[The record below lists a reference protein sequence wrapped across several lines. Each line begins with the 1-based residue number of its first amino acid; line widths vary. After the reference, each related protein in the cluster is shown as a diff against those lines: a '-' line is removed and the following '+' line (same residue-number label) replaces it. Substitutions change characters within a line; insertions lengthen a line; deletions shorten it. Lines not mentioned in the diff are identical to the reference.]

1 MRPFVIAA
9 SVAGCAL
16 AIVGCAYKP
25 GSFAQYGD
33 RFAGERVTVGCLD
46 VAVGRRLDHGAW
58 PVLEYKFGNRCDR
71 PTTVDLAFTNVLG
84 RSTEGAEI
92 ALAPYDPKAEISVQ
106 RIDARMAGGEVIAY
120 PTDVR
125 LGQVCVDVAS
135 IARAKPARWVCMGD
149 LTAVAMNDPAVAP

>member
-1 MRPFVIAA
+1 MRLLVIAA
-9 SVAGCAL
+9 VVGCAL
-16 AIVGCAYKP
+16 VVVGCAYKP
-25 GSFAQYGD
+25 GSFAQFGD
-33 RFAGERVTVGCLD
+33 RFAGEQVTVGCLD
-46 VAVGRRLDHGAW
+46 IAVQRRLDHGAW

-71 PTTVDLAFTNVLG
+71 AATVDLAFTNVLG

-135 IARAKPARWVCMGD
+135 IARVKPAHWVCMGD
-149 LTAVAMNDPAVAP
+149 LMAVAMLDQAVAP